1 MNVSKHNVI
10 NSQEGGG
17 DCDSQRLT
25 CGSIGEK
32 KKSGRG
38 EWWRFEKNKI
48 KSTPPPHLTITV
60 FCLKIS
66 QHK

>member
-32 KKSGRG
+32 KKVVGVSGG
-38 EWWRFEKNKI
+38 DLKKI
-48 KSTPPPHLTITV
+48 K
-60 FCLKIS
+60 
-66 QHK
+66 

>member
-1 MNVSKHNVI
+1 MFQNTMSLTAKR
-10 NSQEGGG
+10 GGG

-48 KSTPPPHLTITV
+48 KSTPPPHLTIL
-60 FCLKIS
+60 FFA
-66 QHK
+66 